1 MGLMEKLLG
10 KTVFLDTAPIIYYI
24 EGKQPI
30 YESVLKS
37 IFIENS
43 KGNILFATSALTL
56 LELLVQPLRVKRFDL
71 VEKYKSILTTSSN
84 LKIMDLDPETSL
96 IAANLRADYNLKTP
110 DAIQIASS
118 IISGSDLFLTNDKQ
132 LSIVEE
138 IEVLVLADETT
149 MS

>member
-71 VEKYKSILTTSSN
+71 VEKYTSILTTSSN

>member
-1 MGLMEKLLG
+1 MGLKEKLLG

-71 VEKYKSILTTSSN
+71 VEKYKTILTTSSN

>member
-1 MGLMEKLLG
+1 MGLKEKLLG
-10 KTVFLDTAPIIYYI
+10 KTVFLDTTPIIYYI

-71 VEKYKSILTTSSN
+71 VEKYKSILTTFSN

-96 IAANLRADYNLKTP
+96 IATNLRADYNLKTP
-110 DAIQIASS
+110 DAIRIASS

>member
-71 VEKYKSILTTSSN
+71 VEKYKTILTTSSN